1 MASFPTLEYRII
13 GEFGIMGGGGGGGG
27 VKTFPKINNIGG
39 GGEGGND
46 TKTFLVPI

>member
-1 MASFPTLEYRII
+1 
-13 GEFGIMGGGGGGGG
+13 MGGGV

-39 GGEGGND
+39 GGEWGND

>member
-13 GEFGIMGGGGGGGG
+13 GEFGIMGGGV

-39 GGEGGND
+39 GGGMGE
-46 TKTFLVPI
+46 